1 MPKTLPVRVYHDDAG
16 DCSNGGVT
24 SQCKRLY
31 LICENGWWEEPEDS
45 DSLLRLVSRKLF
57 RDRTTYLHAEP
68 VNPGDL
74 SDKVGPMFGGA
85 FIWSSDSRFPSDYPI
100 PVHDRFEEV
109 ELYDRL
115 SL

>member
-1 MPKTLPVRVYHDDAG
+1 MPKTLPVRVYRDGRG
-16 DCSNGGVT
+16 DYSNGGIT
-24 SQCKRLY
+24 GQYQTLY
-31 LICENGWWEEPEDS
+31 LITEKGWWDEPEDS
-45 DSLLRLVSRKLF
+45 DSLIRLVSRKLF
-57 RDRTTYLHAEP
+57 RDKTAYIHAEP

-109 ELYDRL
+109 AEYERL
-115 SL
+115 SR